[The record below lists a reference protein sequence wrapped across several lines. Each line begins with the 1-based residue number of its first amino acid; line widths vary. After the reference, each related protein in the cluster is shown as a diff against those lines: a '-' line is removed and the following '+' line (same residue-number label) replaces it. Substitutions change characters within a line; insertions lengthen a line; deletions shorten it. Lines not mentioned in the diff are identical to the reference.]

1 MHVVKLI
8 SKGGGAFRSRIRRE
22 APRANY
28 MKNPVSVLL
37 VFFTLMVS
45 AMAVYINMRNMLYG
59 DPLSLLNVA
68 ASGIYLLAWVMLT
81 VYSLRHHGICSFLL
95 NVYWFS
101 ALLGAALCM
110 ITISGMTR
118 ILEYAA
124 YIMLLLLTPLFG
136 IRVFPISHF
145 MWSFVMVC
153 IALCFCIAAIA
164 ASNRRVS
171 VHCADGAKTG
181 APDIEEGMPAYTV
194 AAEDAAVGS
203 ARPVAEDTSAE
214 MARPTA
220 KETTAGSARPAAK
233 DAAGETA
240 LPAVEDATTVPSSSA
255 AEDSAVEE
263 EGTE

>member
-1 MHVVKLI
+1 
-8 SKGGGAFRSRIRRE
+8 
-22 APRANY
+22 
-28 MKNPVSVLL
+28 MKNPVSALL

-124 YIMLLLLTPLFG
+124 YIMLILLTPLFG

-171 VHCADGAKTG
+171 VHCADAAKTG
-181 APDIEEGMPAYTV
+181 APDMEEGMPAYTV
-194 AAEDAAVGS
+194 AAEDAA
-203 ARPVAEDTSAE
+203 
-214 MARPTA
+214 
-220 KETTAGSARPAAK
+220 AGSARPAAE

-240 LPAVEDATTVPSSSA
+240 RPAIEDATTVPSPSA